1 MSKDEIRNYK
11 IMMDIIDRIENKIVY
26 PLDIVNNI

>member
-1 MSKDEIRNYK
+1 MDEIRNYK
-11 IMMDIIDRIENKIVY
+11 IMMGTIDRIENKIVY

>member
-1 MSKDEIRNYK
+1 MDEIRNYK
-11 IMMDIIDRIENKIVY
+11 IMMDTIDRIENKIVY